1 MVACPDDPGDGGFMS
16 FVIEDVLVR
25 DDPLGERVPLVLDSP
40 HSGMIYPRDFRF
52 VCPLPVLRQA
62 EDTHV
67 DELFSAAPE
76 AGATLISALF
86 PRSYIDVNR
95 PVDDIEPELLAG
107 KWPEPLNPSDKSAA
121 GMGLIRRLC
130 RPGMPMYDGR
140 LTVAQVAERI
150 DHYYRPYHEQLSSV
164 IDRLYVRFGTVYH
177 LNCHSMP
184 TFGRDPSK
192 RADFILGDRDG
203 TTCDP
208 DFTRYVAETLTGLGY
223 RVKLNDPYKGVELV
237 RRYSNP
243 ARGLHSLQLEIHR
256 GLYMNEETLEKN
268 DGFDRLQ
275 AHLTLLIHRLAAY
288 SRDAVEL
295 DAAE

>member
-1 MVACPDDPGDGGFMS
+1 MS

-25 DDPLGERVPLVLDSP
+25 DDPVGEAVPLVLDSP
-40 HSGMIYPRDFRF
+40 HSGIVYPRDFSF
-52 VCPLPVLRQA
+52 VCPFRALRQA

-67 DELFSAAPE
+67 DELVASAPE
-76 AGATLISALF
+76 AGAILIRALF

-95 PVDDIEPELLAG
+95 AVDDIEPELLDG
-107 KWPEPLNPSDKSAA
+107 PWPEPLHPSDKSLA

-130 RPGMPMYDGR
+130 KPGMPMYDGR
-140 LTVAQVAERI
+140 LSVAQVAERI
-150 DHYYRPYHEQLSSV
+150 DRYYRPYHEQV
-164 IDRLYVRFGTVYH
+164 AGAIDRLHRRFGVVYH

-184 TFGRDPSK
+184 TFGRDPST
-192 RADFILGDRDG
+192 RPDFVLGDRDG

-208 DFTRYVAETLTGLGY
+208 DFTRYVGAFLTSRGY
-223 RVKLNDPYKGVELV
+223 RVRLNNPYKGVELV

-243 ARGLHSLQLEIHR
+243 KRGIHSLQVEIHR

-268 DGFDRLQ
+268 AGFDRLQ
-275 AHLTLLIHRLAAY
+275 SHLAALIRELADY
-288 SRDAVEL
+288 ARDATEL